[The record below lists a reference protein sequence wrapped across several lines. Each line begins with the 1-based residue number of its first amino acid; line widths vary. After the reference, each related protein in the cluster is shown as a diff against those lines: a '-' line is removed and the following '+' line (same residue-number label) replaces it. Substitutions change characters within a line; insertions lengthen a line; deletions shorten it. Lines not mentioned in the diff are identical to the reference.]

1 MDSLSLIFVNGSRTG
16 SFPKAVQGIWPPKLP
31 RKSIQGYLAM
41 YPRINGQVSSITLPS
56 ILASFFRPV
65 WPTGGARCDG
75 RGKKKSV
82 GVSAYSHA
90 RYHRVEEEGYS
101 PFSSLS
107 FLICSSTAFI
117 FWASS
122 DSSSRNLSAFFLA
135 RSTRLLPFLLL
146 LVRNHRLFS

>member
-1 MDSLSLIFVNGSRTG
+1 MNIKTLIGMSSYFLS
-16 SFPKAVQGIWPPKLP
+16 
-31 RKSIQGYLAM
+31 
-41 YPRINGQVSSITLPS
+41 TLPKTWKRHAQTAPKKYPCFVFS
-56 ILASFFRPV
+56 PGLA
-65 WPTGGARCDG
+65 DG
-75 RGKKKSV
+75 RGKVRWTGKKKSV

-122 DSSSRNLSAFFLA
+122 DSSSRSLSAFFLA

-146 LVRNHRLFS
+146 LVRKHRLFS

>member
-1 MDSLSLIFVNGSRTG
+1 MNSLSLTSVNGSRTG
-16 SFPKAVQGIWPPKLP
+16 SFPKSGARLLADRIAQKKYPMILCNVSKDKRP
-31 RKSIQGYLAM
+31 SIQYYFAKYPCFVFSPGLA
-41 YPRINGQVSSITLPS
+41 
-56 ILASFFRPV
+56 
-65 WPTGGARCDG
+65 DG
-75 RGKKKSV
+75 RSKVRWTGKKKSV

-146 LVRNHRLFS
+146 LVRKHRLFS